1 MLKKVIVLAIICC
14 FLSACS
20 FYRVDNEQRSSNKSE
35 RAEEQEKVNIG
46 EEADEEEPF
55 NGADTFPESGDIQH
69 EQLYLEDEQAADLR
83 ITMIGDSLTEGVGD
97 QTNNGGYRYFLS
109 EELLEEPSIDQVQ
122 FDAFGK
128 NGLTSAGLKKR
139 MKEEEIIQ
147 SVQNADIV
155 IITIG
160 GNDVMNVVKKNF
172 MHLQV
177 GDFYRAMEKY
187 GANIKKIIDD
197 IKNYNE
203 DADIYL
209 VGIYNPF
216 QLLLSDI
223 QEFDILMDEW
233 NLRTNQAVAQYDQV
247 YFVEIWEIFEDH
259 NENLIFEGDYFHPNT
274 RGYERMGE
282 EIYKS
287 VKENTISREQYLETE
302 E

>member
-1 MLKKVIVLAIICC
+1 MIVLAIICC

-20 FYRVDNEQRSSNKSE
+20 FYRVDNEKRLSGNTE
-35 RAEEQEKVNIG
+35 RAEEQVEIHNG
-46 EEADEEEPF
+46 EEEHEEEPF
-55 NGADTFPESGDIQH
+55 SGTDTFSESVNTSQQ
-69 EQLYLEDEQAADLR
+69 QLYLEGEQAIDFR

-109 EELLEEPSIDQVQ
+109 KELLEESGIDQVQ
-122 FDAFGK
+122 FGAFGK

-139 MKEEEIIQ
+139 LKEEQIIE

-172 MHLQV
+172 MNLQV
-177 GDFYRAMEKY
+177 GDFYKAMDKY
-187 GANIKKIIDD
+187 EANIKKIISH
-197 IKNYNE
+197 IKKYNE
-203 DADIYL
+203 DVDIYL
-209 VGIYNPF
+209 IGIYNPF

-233 NLRTNQAVAQYDQV
+233 NRRSNQVIAQYDQV

-259 NENLIFEGDYFHPNT
+259 NENIIFEGDYFHPNT

-302 E
+302 

>member
-1 MLKKVIVLAIICC
+1 MKKVIVLAIICC

-20 FYRVDNEQRSSNKSE
+20 FYRVDNEKRLSGKTE
-35 RAEEQEKVNIG
+35 RAEEQVEIHNG
-46 EEADEEEPF
+46 EEEHEEEPF
-55 NGADTFPESGDIQH
+55 SGTDTFSESVNTPQQ
-69 EQLYLEDEQAADLR
+69 QLYLEDEQVIDLR

-109 EELLEEPSIDQVQ
+109 KELLEESGIDQVH
-122 FDAFGK
+122 FGAFGK

-139 MKEEEIIQ
+139 LKEEQIIE
-147 SVQNADIV
+147 SVQNADVV

-172 MHLQV
+172 MNLQV
-177 GDFYRAMEKY
+177 GDFYKAMDKY
-187 GANIKKIIDD
+187 EANIKKIISH
-197 IKNYNE
+197 IKKYNE
-203 DADIYL
+203 DVDIYL
-209 VGIYNPF
+209 IGIYNPF

-233 NLRTNQAVAQYDQV
+233 NRRSNQVIAQYDQV

-259 NENLIFEGDYFHPNT
+259 NENIIFEGDYFHPNT

-302 E
+302 

>member
-1 MLKKVIVLAIICC
+1 MLKKVIVFAIICC

-20 FYRVDNEQRSSNKSE
+20 FYRVDHEKGLSNKSE
-35 RAEEQEKVNIG
+35 RAEEQVEVNNV
-46 EEADEEEPF
+46 EEEIEEDPF
-55 NGADTFPESGDIQH
+55 SGVDTFPGSENMIQQ
-69 EQLYLEDEQAADLR
+69 QLHLEDEQAADLW

-109 EELLEEPSIDQVQ
+109 EELLEESSIDQIH
-122 FDAFGK
+122 FGAFGK
-128 NGLTSAGLKKR
+128 KGLTSSGLKKR
-139 MKEEEIIQ
+139 MKEKQIKESI
-147 SVQNADIV
+147 QNADIV
-155 IITIG
+155 IVTIG

-172 MHLQV
+172 MNLQV
-177 GDFYRAMEKY
+177 GDFYKAMDKY
-187 GANIKKIIDD
+187 EANIKKIIGDM
-197 IKNYNE
+197 KKYNE
-203 DADIYL
+203 DVDVYL

-233 NLRTNQAVAQYDQV
+233 NRRSSQVIAQYDQV

-287 VKENTISREQYLETE
+287 VKENTISREQYLETD
-302 E
+302 

>member
-1 MLKKVIVLAIICC
+1 MKKVIVLAIICC

-20 FYRVDNEQRSSNKSE
+20 FYRVDNEKRLSGNTE
-35 RAEEQEKVNIG
+35 RAEEQVEIHNG
-46 EEADEEEPF
+46 EEEHEEEPF
-55 NGADTFPESGDIQH
+55 SGTDTFSESVNTPQQ
-69 EQLYLEDEQAADLR
+69 QLYLEDEQAIDLR

-109 EELLEEPSIDQVQ
+109 KELLEESGIDQVQ
-122 FDAFGK
+122 FGAFGK

-139 MKEEEIIQ
+139 LKEEQIIE

-172 MHLQV
+172 MNLQV
-177 GDFYRAMEKY
+177 GDFYKAMDKY
-187 GANIKKIIDD
+187 EANIKKIISH
-197 IKNYNE
+197 IKRYNE
-203 DADIYL
+203 DVDIYL
-209 VGIYNPF
+209 IGIYNPF

-233 NLRTNQAVAQYDQV
+233 NRRSNQVIAQFDQV

-259 NENLIFEGDYFHPNT
+259 NENIIFEGDYFHPNT

-302 E
+302 

>member
-35 RAEEQEKVNIG
+35 RAGQQAEVNGG
-46 EEADEEEPF
+46 EEAEDEEPF
-55 NGADTFPESGDIQH
+55 SDLDTFPGSEDAQQEPLH
-69 EQLYLEDEQAADLR
+69 LENEQAADFR

-109 EELLEEPSIDQVQ
+109 KELLEEPSINQVR

-139 MKEEEIIQ
+139 MKEEEIIE
-147 SVQNADIV
+147 SVQKTNVV

-177 GDFYRAMEKY
+177 GDFYRAMDKY
-187 GANIKKIIDD
+187 EANIKKMIVD
-197 IKNYNE
+197 IKSYNE
-203 DADIYL
+203 DADIFL

-233 NLRTNQAVAQYDQV
+233 NRRSNQVVSHYDQV
-247 YFVEIWEIFEDH
+247 YFVEIWEIFEYH
-259 NENLIFEGDYFHPNT
+259 KENLIFEGDYFHPNT
-274 RGYERMGE
+274 KGYERMGE

>member
-1 MLKKVIVLAIICC
+1 MLKKAIFLAIICC

-20 FYRVDNEQRSSNKSE
+20 FYRVDNEKRISTKSE
-35 RAEEQEKVNIG
+35 RVEEQVEVNNG
-46 EEADEEEPF
+46 EEEIEEEPF
-55 NGADTFPESGDIQH
+55 TGADTFPGNKFMTHQP
-69 EQLYLEDEQAADLR
+69 LYLEDEQTADIR

-109 EELLEEPSIDQVQ
+109 EKLLEEPSINQIH
-122 FDAFGK
+122 FGAFGK
-128 NGLTSAGLKKR
+128 NGWTSAGLKKR
-139 MKEEEIIQ
+139 MKEVQIIE
-147 SVQNADIV
+147 SIQNADII

-172 MHLQV
+172 LHLQV
-177 GDFYRAMEKY
+177 SDFYKAMDKY
-187 GANIKKIIDD
+187 EANIKKIIDD
-197 IKNYNE
+197 MKSYNE
-203 DADIYL
+203 DVDIYL

-233 NLRTNQAVAQYDQV
+233 NRRSNQVIAQYNQV
-247 YFVEIWEIFEDH
+247 YFVEIWEIFENH
-259 NENLIFEGDYFHPNT
+259 NENLIFEEDYFHPNT

-287 VKENTISREQYLETE
+287 VKANTISRDQYLETE
-302 E
+302 